1 MKLMIRL
8 LSMRSRRSVTTR
20 TRSETRRLWTA
31 AGGKHYAGKPR
42 PVLIVQDDRFDATS
56 SITVCPLTSDPTEI
70 PLLRVPL
77 DPNDRNGLDAPSS
90 IMLDKVTTM
99 PRSKLGERIG
109 KVSDAEMVALSRG
122 LLVFLGFA

>member
-1 MKLMIRL
+1 
-8 LSMRSRRSVTTR
+8 MRRG
-20 TRSETRRLWTA
+20 ELWTA

-42 PVLIVQDDRFDATS
+42 PVLIIQDDRFDATS

-77 DPNDRNGLDAPSS
+77 DPNDSNGLDVASS

-109 KVSDAEMVALSRG
+109 KVSDADMVALSRG
-122 LLVFLGFA
+122 LVVFLGIA